1 MTEKAPPPAI
11 DTPKPDFGEENDTIT
26 FRGTNLSGVSELIW
40 TSNGKSKPNAP
51 NVASSTQMTGT
62 VPEGMPQGDGTV
74 KARNRGGDSPPVPF
88 TFER

>member
-1 MTEKAPPPAI
+1 MTDRVPPPAI

-26 FRGTNLSGVSELIW
+26 FRGTNLSGVFELIW
-40 TSNGKSKPNAP
+40 ASNGKQKTNEPD
-51 NVASSTQMTGT
+51 VASSTQMKGT

-74 KARNRGGDSPPVPF
+74 KARNRGGDSRPVPF